1 VVDATSPDGVGEI
14 AAAAER
20 LGTPAVL
27 VHGAGARPAGGGARS
42 ARRPARAAG
51 ATRSTRL
58 APPSGGSLMAAT
70 AWSLHLA
77 DSRGRVGLAAALGP
91 EDGRLAPL
99 LALDGRGPTE
109 GRGWR

>member
-1 VVDATSPDGVGEI
+1 
-14 AAAAER
+14 
-20 LGTPAVL
+20 
-27 VHGAGARPAGGGARS
+27 
-42 ARRPARAAG
+42 
-51 ATRSTRL
+51 
-58 APPSGGSLMAAT
+58 MAAT